1 MHYRQKYNQ
10 APSKLCVLDVET
22 LAPAAQDGGFPPWP
36 VHRPIVASLLVADQ
50 ISYGQWKF
58 AIESVEFDD
67 DQAAI
72 RRIDE
77 LLAGRR
83 AVTFNGKG
91 FDLPVLSMTAMR
103 ASMFECRNLTD
114 AWASPRFGGSH
125 IDVADVIAGY
135 GSAPRASLAM
145 LCEAGGI
152 PVKTNGCGGDVSTML
167 REQGIESVARYCEED
182 VASTLILFAM
192 VQALRTN
199 DSAYAASL
207 IGDFVNWLHDAGL
220 EHLEEFQK
228 LSGNAVL
235 ERVRLLHR
243 VEEGIGALDGRAT
256 ASYFEAQSGTPL
268 KSRQHSAS

>member
-1 MHYRQKYNQ
+1 MHFRQTYNQ
-10 APSKLCVLDVET
+10 APTKLCVLDIET
-22 LAPAAQDGGFPPWP
+22 LAPPLPSGGFPPWP
-36 VHRPIVASLLVADQ
+36 THRPLVASLLIAEQVA
-50 ISYGQWKF
+50 YGQWTF

-67 DQAAI
+67 DRAAI
-72 RRIDE
+72 ARIDE

-83 AVTFNGKG
+83 AITFNGKG

-103 ASMFECRNLTD
+103 ASVFNCRNLTD
-114 AWASPRFGGSH
+114 VWASPRFGGSH

-135 GSAPRASLAM
+135 GSAPRVGLEM
-145 LCEAGGI
+145 LCEAAGI
-152 PVKTNGCGGDVSTML
+152 SAKTNGHGGDVSTML
-167 REQGIESVARYCEED
+167 REQGIESVKRYCEED

-199 DSAYAASL
+199 DPAYAASL
-207 IGDFVNWLHDAGL
+207 VCDFVNWVHDAGL

-228 LSGNAVL
+228 LSGSAVL

-243 VEEGIGALDGRAT
+243 VEEGIRALDDRAT

-268 KSRQHSAS
+268 KSRQNAAG